1 MYNIKFIEE
10 NLSALKKNTKNK
22 GVDIDFELFTELND
36 KRKALQSSVDEL
48 RRERNEKS
56 KKVGE
61 LKKNKLDASE
71 LLSELELLKEKL
83 IREEKDLKE
92 IQQAIDDF
100 ISWIPNLVH
109 SSVKNKPVSIIKPT
123 GLKKLPFKPLTH
135 IELGESLD
143 ILDFTAA
150 AKIAGANFTLYK
162 GKGAKLE
169 RALINF
175 MLDLHTKR
183 HQYTEVFPPFLATE
197 KSMFNTGQLPKMKE
211 DMYITDKEGLFLN
224 PTAEVPLTNILS
236 EKVLTPDDLP
246 IKYCGYTACF
256 RREAGSY
263 GKETKGLLRLHQF
276 NKVELVNFVMPE
288 ESYNVLEKLL
298 LEALQV
304 IKLLELPY
312 RVLLLPYDDLSFAS
326 AKTYD
331 IEIYAPG
338 VNRWLEVSSV
348 SNFEDFQAKRA
359 DIRVRVEGKTKPVH
373 TLNGSGV
380 ATPRL
385 MISLLENYQTKE
397 GEIKIPEVLVPY
409 TDFETIDLGSS
420 E

>member
-10 NLSALKKNTKNK
+10 NLDVLKENSKKK
-22 GVDIDFELFTELND
+22 GVTLDFETFIELND
-36 KRKALQSSVDEL
+36 RRKAYKSTVDEL

-61 LKKNKLDASE
+61 LKKNKLDS
-71 LLSELELLKEKL
+71 SELLKEL
-83 IREEKDLKE
+83 GILKE
-92 IQQAIDDF
+92 KLSSKEKELKEVECAINDL

-109 SSVKNKPVSIIKPT
+109 SSVKNKPVTITKPT

-143 ILDFTAA
+143 ILDFNSS
-150 AKIAGANFTLYK
+150 AKIAGSNFSLYK

-183 HQYTEVFPPFLATE
+183 HQYTEIFPPFLANE
-197 KSMFNTGQLPKMKE
+197 KSMFTTGQLPKMRD

-246 IKYCGYTACF
+246 VKYCGYTACF

-263 GKETKGLLRLHQF
+263 GKETKGLLRVHQF

-288 ESYNVLEKLL
+288 ESYEQLEKLL
-298 LEALQV
+298 GEALEV
-304 IKLLELPY
+304 LKLLDIPYKVIQLPF
-312 RVLLLPYDDLSFAS
+312 DDLSFAS

-338 VNRWLEVSSV
+338 VDKWLEVSSV

-359 DIRVRVEGKTKPVH
+359 DIRVRVEGKTKVVH

-385 MISLLENYQTKE
+385 MISLLENYQTEK

-409 TDFETIDLGSS
+409 TDFETIEL
-420 E
+420 EK

>member
-1 MYNIKFIEE
+1 MI
-10 NLSALKKNTKNK
+10 
-22 GVDIDFELFTELND
+22 
-36 KRKALQSSVDEL
+36 
-48 RRERNEKS
+48 
-56 KKVGE
+56 
-61 LKKNKLDASE
+61 
-71 LLSELELLKEKL
+71 SELEILKEK
-83 IREEKDLKE
+83 IIAEEKELKN
-92 IQQAIDDF
+92 IQKSMDDF
-100 ISWIPNLVH
+100 ISWIPNLTH
-109 SSVKNKPVSIIKPT
+109 NSVKAKPLTITKPT
-123 GLKKLPFKPLTH
+123 GVKKLAFKPLTH

-150 AKIAGANFTLYK
+150 ATIAGSNFSLYK

-183 HQYTEVFPPFLATE
+183 HQYTEIFPPFLATE
-197 KSMFNTGQLPKMKE
+197 QSMFNTGQLPKMRD
-211 DMYITDKEGLFLN
+211 DMYITDKDELFLN

-276 NKVELVNFVMPE
+276 NKVELVNFVMPG
-288 ESYNVLEKLL
+288 ESYNALERLL
-298 LEALQV
+298 DEALKV
-304 IKLLELPY
+304 IKLLDLPY
-312 RVLLLPYDDLSFAS
+312 RVILLPYDDLSFAS

-331 IEIYAPG
+331 IEIYSPG
-338 VNRWLEVSSV
+338 VDKWLEVSSV

-359 DIRVRVEGKTKPVH
+359 NIRVRTEGKTVPVH

-385 MISLLENYQTKE
+385 MVSLLENCQTKE

-409 TDFETIDLGSS
+409 TDFDTIELNS

>member
-10 NLSALKKNTKNK
+10 NLNTLEDNTKKK
-22 GVDIDFELFTELND
+22 GVDIDFKLFARLNE
-36 KRKALQSSVDEL
+36 KRKTLQSSVDEL

-61 LKKNKLDASE
+61 LKKNKLDASK

-83 IREEKDLKE
+83 TREEKDLKE

-109 SSVKNKPVSIIKPT
+109 SSVKSKPVTVTKET
-123 GLKKLPFKPLTH
+123 DLKKSLFKPLTH
-135 IELGESLD
+135 IQLGESLD
-143 ILDFTAA
+143 ILDFGSAA
-150 AKIAGANFTLYK
+150 TIAGSNFSLYK

-183 HQYTEVFPPFLATE
+183 HRYTEIFPPFLANE
-197 KSMFNTGQLPKMKE
+197 QSMFNTGQLPKMRE
-211 DMYITDKEGLFLN
+211 DMYISDKDGLFLN

-236 EKVLTPDDLP
+236 QKVLTPDELP

-276 NKVELVNFVMPE
+276 NKVELVNFVMPD
-288 ESYNVLEKLL
+288 ESYDALERLL
-298 LEALQV
+298 DEALTV
-304 IKLLELPY
+304 IRLLELPY

-338 VNRWLEVSSV
+338 VNKWLEVSSV

-359 DIRVRVEGKTKPVH
+359 NIRVKSEGKTKYVH

-409 TDFETIDLGSS
+409 TDFETIDLNNK
-420 E
+420 

>member
-10 NLSALKKNTKNK
+10 NLEKLKKNTRNK
-22 GVDIDFELFTELND
+22 GVDIDFEVFKKLND
-36 KRKALQSSVDEL
+36 KRKTLQSSVDEL

-71 LLSELELLKEKL
+71 LISELEFLKEK
-83 IREEKDLKE
+83 IIAEEKELKN
-92 IQQAIDDF
+92 IQKSMDDF
-100 ISWIPNLVH
+100 ISWIPNLVDG
-109 SSVKNKPVSIIKPT
+109 SVKAKPLTTTKPT
-123 GLKKLPFKPLTH
+123 GVKKLAFKPLTH
-135 IELGESLD
+135 IQLGESLE

-150 AKIAGANFTLYK
+150 ATIAGSNFSLYK

-183 HQYTEVFPPFLATE
+183 HQYTEIFPPFLATE
-197 KSMFNTGQLPKMKE
+197 QSMFNTGQLPKMRE
-211 DMYITDKEGLFLN
+211 DMYITEKEKLFLN

-236 EKVLTPDDLP
+236 GEVLTPDDLP
-246 IKYCGYTACF
+246 VKYCGYTACF

-288 ESYNVLEKLL
+288 ESYDALERL
-298 LEALQV
+298 LEEALKV
-304 IKLLELPY
+304 IELLELPY
-312 RVLLLPYDDLSFAS
+312 RVLLLPYNDLSFAS
-326 AKTYD
+326 TKTYD

-338 VNRWLEVSSV
+338 VDKWLEVSSV

-359 DIRVRVEGKTKPVH
+359 NIRVRTEGKTLPVH

-385 MISLLENYQTKE
+385 MVSLLENYQTKE
-397 GEIKIPEVLVPY
+397 GEMKIPEVLVPY
-409 TDFETIDLGSS
+409 TDFDTIEL

>member
-1 MYNIKFIEE
+1 MYNIKFIED
-10 NLSALKKNTKNK
+10 NLKKLKENTKKK
-22 GVDIDFELFTELND
+22 GVDIDFKSFAELND
-36 KRKALQSSVDEL
+36 RRKTLQSQVDEL

-56 KKVGE
+56 KKVGK
-61 LKKNKLDASE
+61 LKKNKLDASG
-71 LLSELELLKEKL
+71 LISELELLKEKINL
-83 IREEKDLKE
+83 AEKDLKD
-92 IQQAIDDF
+92 IQQAIDNF
-100 ISWIPNLVH
+100 ISWIPNLIDD
-109 SSVKNKPVSIIKPT
+109 SVKAKPTNIIKPT
-123 GLKKLPFKPLTH
+123 GVKKLSFKPLTH

-143 ILDFTAA
+143 ILDFGSA
-150 AKIAGANFTLYK
+150 AKIAGSNFSLYK

-183 HQYTEVFPPFLATE
+183 HGYTEVFPPFLATE
-197 KSMFNTGQLPKMKE
+197 ASMFNTGQLPKMRD
-211 DMYITDKEGLFLN
+211 DMYITDKDGLFLN

-236 EKVLTPDDLP
+236 EKVLTSDDLP

-276 NKVELVNFVMPE
+276 NKVELVNFATPE
-288 ESYNVLEKLL
+288 ESYEQLEKLL
-298 LEALQV
+298 EEALEV
-304 IKLLELPY
+304 LKLLELPY
-312 RVLLLPYDDLSFAS
+312 RVILLPYDDLSFAS

-338 VNRWLEVSSV
+338 VDRWLEVSSV

-359 DIRVRVEGKTKPVH
+359 NIRVKSEGKTKYVH

-409 TDFETIDLGSS
+409 TDFETIELNSK
-420 E
+420 

>member
-10 NLSALKKNTKNK
+10 NLDKLKKNTKNK
-22 GVDIDFELFTELND
+22 GIDIDFKVFTELND
-36 KRKALQSSVDEL
+36 KRKILKSSVDEL

-61 LKKNKLDASE
+61 LKKNKFDASE
-71 LLSELELLKEKL
+71 LISELEFLKEK
-83 IREEKDLKE
+83 IIAEEKELKN
-92 IQQAIDDF
+92 IQKSIDDF
-100 ISWIPNLVH
+100 ISWIPNLVD
-109 SSVKNKPVSIIKPT
+109 SSVKEKPVTTIKPT
-123 GLKKLPFKPLTH
+123 GVKKLSFKPLTH
-135 IELGESLD
+135 IHLGESLD
-143 ILDFTAA
+143 ILDFSAA
-150 AKIAGANFTLYK
+150 ATIAGSNFSLYK
-162 GKGAKLE
+162 GKGARLE

-175 MLDLHTKR
+175 MIDLHTKR

-197 KSMFNTGQLPKMKE
+197 QSMFNTGQLPKMRE
-211 DMYITDKEGLFLN
+211 DMYITEKDGLFLN

-288 ESYNVLEKLL
+288 ESYVALDRL
-298 LEALQV
+298 LEEALKV
-304 IKLLELPY
+304 IQLLDLPY

-338 VNRWLEVSSV
+338 VDKWLEVSSV
-348 SNFEDFQAKRA
+348 SNFEDFQARRA
-359 DIRVRVEGKTKPVH
+359 DIRVRTEGKTVPIH

-385 MISLLENYQTKE
+385 MVSLLENYQTKE
-397 GEIKIPEVLVPY
+397 GAVRIPEVLVPY
-409 TDFETIDLGSS
+409 TDFDKIEL
-420 E
+420 EK

>member
-10 NLSALKKNTKNK
+10 NLDALEDNSKKK
-22 GVDIDFELFTELND
+22 GVAIDFKLFAKLNE
-36 KRKALQSSVDEL
+36 KRKTLQSSVDEL

-56 KKVGE
+56 KKVGD
-61 LKKNKLDASE
+61 LKKNKLDASK
-71 LLSELELLKEKL
+71 LLSELELLKENL
-83 IREEKDLKE
+83 TREEKDLKE

-109 SSVKNKPVSIIKPT
+109 SSVKSKPVTVTKET
-123 GLKKLPFKPLTH
+123 DLKKSLFKPLTH
-135 IELGESLD
+135 IQLGESLD
-143 ILDFTAA
+143 ILDFGAA
-150 AKIAGANFTLYK
+150 ATIAGSNFSLYK

-183 HQYTEVFPPFLATE
+183 HRYTEIFPPFLANE
-197 KSMFNTGQLPKMKE
+197 QSMFNTGQLPKMRE
-211 DMYITDKEGLFLN
+211 DMYITDKDGLFLN

-236 EKVLTPDDLP
+236 QKVLTPDELP

-276 NKVELVNFVMPE
+276 NKVELVNFVMPD
-288 ESYNVLEKLL
+288 ESYDTLEKLL
-298 LEALQV
+298 DEALTV
-304 IKLLELPY
+304 IRLLELPY

-338 VNRWLEVSSV
+338 VNKWLEVSSV

-359 DIRVRVEGKTKPVH
+359 NIRVKSEGKTKYVH

-409 TDFETIDLGSS
+409 TDFETIDLNNK
-420 E
+420 

>member
-1 MYNIKFIEE
+1 MYNMKFIEE
-10 NLSALKKNTKNK
+10 NLNALKEVAKNK
-22 GVDIDFELFTELND
+22 GVDIDFELFIELND
-36 KRKALQSSVDEL
+36 KRKSLQSSVDEL

-61 LKKNKLDASE
+61 LKKNKQDASK
-71 LLSELELLKEKL
+71 LLLELEFLKEKL
-83 IREEKDLKE
+83 ISEEKGLKE

-109 SSVKNKPVSIIKPT
+109 SSVKNKPVDIIKPT
-123 GLKKLPFKPLTH
+123 GLKKSPFKPLNH
-135 IELGESLD
+135 IELGESLG
-143 ILDFTAA
+143 ILDFSAA
-150 AKIAGANFTLYK
+150 SKIAGSNFSLYK

-183 HQYTEVFPPFLATE
+183 HGYTEVFPPFLANE
-197 KSMFNTGQLPKMKE
+197 QSMFNTGQLPKMRE
-211 DMYITDKEGLFLN
+211 DMYITDKDELFLN

-236 EKVLTPDDLP
+236 DKVLTPDELP
-246 IKYCGYTACF
+246 IKFCGYTACF

-263 GKETKGLLRLHQF
+263 GKETKGLLRVHQF
-276 NKVELVNFVMPE
+276 NKVELVDFVMPE
-288 ESYNVLEKLL
+288 DSYDTLEKLL
-298 LEALQV
+298 EEALQV

-331 IEIYAPG
+331 IEIFAPG
-338 VNRWLEVSSV
+338 VDRWLEVSSA

-359 DIRVRVEGKTKPVH
+359 NIRVKAEGKTKYVH

-409 TDFETIDLGSS
+409 TDFEMIDLNSK
-420 E
+420 

>member
-1 MYNIKFIEE
+1 MYNMKFIEE
-10 NLSALKKNTKNK
+10 NLNALKEVAKNK
-22 GVDIDFELFTELND
+22 GVDIDFELFIELND
-36 KRKALQSSVDEL
+36 KRKNLQSSVDEL

-61 LKKNKLDASE
+61 LKKNKQDASK
-71 LLSELELLKEKL
+71 LLSELEFLKEKL

-109 SSVKNKPVSIIKPT
+109 SSVKNKPVDIIKPT
-123 GLKKLPFKPLTH
+123 GLEKLPFKPLTH
-135 IELGESLD
+135 IELGESLG
-143 ILDFTAA
+143 ILDFSSAS
-150 AKIAGANFTLYK
+150 KIAGSNFSLYK

-183 HQYTEVFPPFLATE
+183 HQYTEVFPPFLVNE
-197 KSMFNTGQLPKMKE
+197 QSMFNTGQLPKMKE
-211 DMYITDKEGLFLN
+211 DMYITDKDGLFLN

-236 EKVLTPDDLP
+236 DKILTSNELP

-263 GKETKGLLRLHQF
+263 GKETKGLLRVHQF

-288 ESYNVLEKLL
+288 DSYDALERLL
-298 LEALQV
+298 EEALQV

-338 VNRWLEVSSV
+338 VDRWLEVSSV

-359 DIRVRVEGKTKPVH
+359 NIRVKAEGKTKYVH

-409 TDFETIDLGSS
+409 TDFETIEL
-420 E
+420 ENNE

>member
-10 NLSALKKNTKNK
+10 NLKELKKNSKNK
-22 GVDIDFELFTELND
+22 GVDIDFELFSELND

-61 LKKNKLDASE
+61 LKKNKLDASK

-83 IREEKDLKE
+83 ISEEKELKE
-92 IQQAIDDF
+92 IQKAIDDF

-109 SSVKNKPVSIIKPT
+109 SSVKSKPVTITKPT
-123 GLKKLPFKPLTH
+123 GVKKLSFKPLTH
-135 IELGESLD
+135 IELGESLG

-150 AKIAGANFTLYK
+150 AKIAGANFSLYK

-197 KSMFNTGQLPKMKE
+197 KSMFNTGQLPKMRE
-211 DMYITDKEGLFLN
+211 DMYITDKDGLFLN

-288 ESYNVLEKLL
+288 ESYDTLERLL

-304 IKLLELPY
+304 IKLLDLPY

-331 IEIYAPG
+331 IEIFAPG
-338 VNRWLEVSSV
+338 VDRWLEVSSV

-385 MISLLENYQTKE
+385 MISLLENCQTKE

-409 TDFETIDLGSS
+409 TDFETIDLASS
-420 E
+420 

>member
-1 MYNIKFIEE
+1 MYNMKFIEE
-10 NLSALKKNTKNK
+10 NLTSLKEVTKNK
-22 GVDIDFELFTELND
+22 GVDIDFELFTGLNE
-36 KRKALQSSVDEL
+36 KRKTLQSSVDEL

-61 LKKNKLDASE
+61 LKKNKKDASK
-71 LLSELELLKEKL
+71 LLSELEFLKEKL

-109 SSVKNKPVSIIKPT
+109 SSVKNKPVEIIKPT
-123 GLKKLPFKPLTH
+123 GLKKLPSKPLTH
-135 IELGESLD
+135 IELGESLG
-143 ILDFTAA
+143 ILDFSSAS
-150 AKIAGANFTLYK
+150 KITGSNFSLYK

-183 HQYTEVFPPFLATE
+183 HGYTEVFPPFLANE
-197 KSMFNTGQLPKMKE
+197 QSMFNTGQLPKMKE
-211 DMYITDKEGLFLN
+211 DMYITDKDGLYLN

-236 EKVLTPDDLP
+236 DKVLTADELP

-263 GKETKGLLRLHQF
+263 GKETKGLLRVHQF

-288 ESYNVLEKLL
+288 DSYDALERLLKEALEVLKLL
-298 LEALQV
+298 DIPYKV
-304 IKLLELPY
+304 IQ
-312 RVLLLPYDDLSFAS
+312 LPYDDLSFAS

-331 IEIYAPG
+331 IEIFAPG
-338 VNRWLEVSSV
+338 VDRWLEVSSV

-359 DIRVRVEGKTKPVH
+359 NIRVKAEGKTKYVH

-397 GEIKIPEVLVPY
+397 GEIKIPDVLVPY
-409 TDFETIDLGSS
+409 TDFETIDLNIK
-420 E
+420 

>member
-10 NLSALKKNTKNK
+10 NLNELKKNTKNK
-22 GVDIDFELFTELND
+22 GVDIDFELFAELND
-36 KRKALQSSVDEL
+36 KRKALQLSVDEL

-61 LKKNKLDASE
+61 LKKNKKDASK
-71 LLSELELLKEKL
+71 LLTELEFLKEK
-83 IREEKDLKE
+83 ITIEEKDLKE

-109 SSVKNKPVSIIKPT
+109 SSVKNKPVNIIKPT
-123 GLKKLPFKPLTH
+123 NLKKLPFKPLTH
-135 IELGESLD
+135 IELGEALG
-143 ILDFTAA
+143 ILDFGSA
-150 AKIAGANFTLYK
+150 AKIAGSNFSLYK

-169 RALINF
+169 RAFINF

-183 HQYTEVFPPFLATE
+183 HQYTEIFPPFLANE
-197 KSMFNTGQLPKMKE
+197 KSMFNTGQLPKMRE
-211 DMYITDKEGLFLN
+211 DMYITDKDGLFLN
-224 PTAEVPLTNILS
+224 PTAEVPLTNILTG
-236 EKVLTPDDLP
+236 KVLAPEDLP

-263 GKETKGLLRLHQF
+263 GKETKGLLRVHQF

-288 ESYNVLEKLL
+288 DSYDALERLL
-298 LEALQV
+298 EEALQV
-304 IKLLELPY
+304 LKLLDIPY
-312 RVLLLPYDDLSFAS
+312 RVILLPYNDLSFAS

-338 VNRWLEVSSV
+338 VDRWLEVSSV

-359 DIRVRVEGKTKPVH
+359 DIRVRVEGKMIPVH

-385 MISLLENYQTKE
+385 MVSLLENYQTEK

-409 TDFETIDLGSS
+409 TDFETIDSSGS
-420 E
+420 

>member
-10 NLSALKKNTKNK
+10 NLEKLKKNTRNK
-22 GVDIDFELFTELND
+22 GVDIDFELFIELND
-36 KRKALQSSVDEL
+36 KRKILKSSVDEL

-56 KKVGE
+56 KKVGK

-71 LLSELELLKEKL
+71 LISELEFLKEK
-83 IREEKDLKE
+83 IIAEEKELKN
-92 IQQAIDDF
+92 IQKSMDDF
-100 ISWIPNLVH
+100 ISWIPNLIDN
-109 SSVKNKPVSIIKPT
+109 SVKEKPVTITKPT
-123 GLKKLPFKPLTH
+123 GVKKLSFKPLTH
-135 IELGESLD
+135 IQLGESLD

-150 AKIAGANFTLYK
+150 ATIAGSNFSLYK

-197 KSMFNTGQLPKMKE
+197 QSMFNTGQLPKMRE
-211 DMYITDKEGLFLN
+211 DMYITDKDGLFLN

-276 NKVELVNFVMPE
+276 NKVELVNFVMPG
-288 ESYNVLEKLL
+288 ESYDALERLL
-298 LEALQV
+298 DEALKV
-304 IKLLELPY
+304 IKLLDLPY
-312 RVLLLPYDDLSFAS
+312 RVILLPYDDLSFAS

-338 VNRWLEVSSV
+338 VDKWLEVSSV

-359 DIRVRVEGKTKPVH
+359 NIRVRTEGKTVPVH

-385 MISLLENYQTKE
+385 MVSLLENCQTKE

-409 TDFETIDLGSS
+409 TDFDTINL
-420 E
+420 ENK

>member
-10 NLSALKKNTKNK
+10 NLDKLKKNTKNK
-22 GVDIDFELFTELND
+22 GIDIDFKVFIELND
-36 KRKALQSSVDEL
+36 KRKILKSSADEL

-71 LLSELELLKEKL
+71 LISELEFLKER
-83 IREEKDLKE
+83 IIADEKELKN
-92 IQQAIDDF
+92 IQKSIDDF
-100 ISWIPNLVH
+100 ISWIPNLID
-109 SSVKNKPVSIIKPT
+109 SSVKEKSVTTIKPT
-123 GLKKLPFKPLTH
+123 GVKKLSFKPLAH
-135 IELGESLD
+135 IQLGESLD
-143 ILDFTAA
+143 ILDFSAA
-150 AKIAGANFTLYK
+150 ATIAGSNFSLYK

-175 MLDLHTKR
+175 MIDLHTKR

-197 KSMFNTGQLPKMKE
+197 QSMFNTGQLPKMRE
-211 DMYITDKEGLFLN
+211 DMYITEKDRLFLN

-288 ESYNVLEKLL
+288 ESYDTLDRL
-298 LEALQV
+298 LEEALKV
-304 IKLLELPY
+304 IKILDLPY

-338 VNRWLEVSSV
+338 VDKWLEVSSV
-348 SNFEDFQAKRA
+348 SNFEDFQARRA
-359 DIRVRVEGKTKPVH
+359 NIRVRTEGKTVPVH

-385 MISLLENYQTKE
+385 MVSLLENYQTKE
-397 GEIKIPEVLVPY
+397 GTIKIPEVLVPY
-409 TDFETIDLGSS
+409 TDFDIIEL
-420 E
+420 EK

>member
-10 NLSALKKNTKNK
+10 NLNLLKKNSEKK
-22 GVDIDFELFTELND
+22 GVDIDFEHFKELNNE
-36 KRKALQSSVDEL
+36 RKTLKSSVDEL

-61 LKKNKLDASE
+61 LKRNKLDASK
-71 LLSELELLKEKL
+71 LLSELELLKEK
-83 IREEKDLKE
+83 INSEEKDLKD
-92 IQQAIDDF
+92 IQKKINDF
-100 ISWIPNLVH
+100 ISWIPNIIDN
-109 SSVKNKPVSIIKPT
+109 SVKEEPLIITKPAGV
-123 GLKKLPFKPLTH
+123 KKLSFKPLTH
-135 IELGESLD
+135 IQLGESLN

-150 AKIAGANFTLYK
+150 AGIAGSNFSLYK

-169 RALINF
+169 RALLNF

-183 HQYTEVFPPFLATE
+183 HGYTEVFPPFLANE
-197 KSMFNTGQLPKMKE
+197 NSMFNTGQLPKMRD
-211 DMYITDKEGLFLN
+211 DMYITDRDEFFLN
-224 PTAEVPLTNILS
+224 PTAEVPLTNILK
-236 EKVLTPDDLP
+236 EKVLSPDDLP

-288 ESYNVLEKLL
+288 DSYDALEKLL
-298 LEALQV
+298 GEALQV

-338 VNRWLEVSSV
+338 VDRWLEVSSV

-359 DIRVRVEGKTKPVH
+359 NIRVKMGGKTKPVH

-385 MISLLENYQTKE
+385 MISLLENYQTEK
-397 GEIKIPEVLVPY
+397 GDIKIPEVLVPY
-409 TDFETIDLGSS
+409 TDFETIEL
-420 E
+420 EK

>member
-10 NLSALKKNTKNK
+10 NLNELKKNSKNK
-22 GVDIDFELFTELND
+22 GVDIDFGVFSELNE
-36 KRKALQSSVDEL
+36 KRKTMQASVDEL
-48 RRERNEKS
+48 RRERNVKS

-61 LKKNKLDASE
+61 LKKNKLDASK
-71 LLSELELLKEKL
+71 LLTELEFLKEKL
-83 IREEKDLKE
+83 NREEKDLKE

-109 SSVKNKPVSIIKPT
+109 SSVKSKPVTIIKPT

-135 IELGESLD
+135 IQLGESLD
-143 ILDFTAA
+143 ILDFGAA
-150 AKIAGANFTLYK
+150 ATVAGSNFSLYK

-183 HQYTEVFPPFLATE
+183 HQYTEIFPPFLANE
-197 KSMFNTGQLPKMKE
+197 KSMFNTGQLPKMRD
-211 DMYITDKEGLFLN
+211 DMYITDKDGLFLN
-224 PTAEVPLTNILS
+224 PTAEVPLTNILA
-236 EKVLTPDDLP
+236 EKVLTPEDLP

-276 NKVELVNFVMPE
+276 NKVELLNFVMPE
-288 ESYNVLEKLL
+288 DSYDALERL
-298 LEALQV
+298 LEEALAVLQ
-304 IKLLELPY
+304 LLDIPY
-312 RVLLLPYDDLSFAS
+312 RVILLPNNDLSFAS

-338 VNRWLEVSSV
+338 VDKWLEVSSV

-359 DIRVRVEGKTKPVH
+359 DIRVRVEGKTKTVH

-385 MISLLENYQTKE
+385 MVSLLENYQTQE

-409 TDFETIDLGSS
+409 TDFETIGLNR

>member
-10 NLSALKKNTKNK
+10 NLNELKENTKNK

-61 LKKNKLDASE
+61 LKKNKLDASK

-83 IREEKDLKE
+83 TIKEKELKE
-92 IQQAIDDF
+92 IETAINDF
-100 ISWIPNLVH
+100 ISWIPNMVH
-109 SSVKNKPVSIIKPT
+109 SSVKSKPVTITKPT
-123 GLKKLPFKPLTH
+123 GVKKLPFKPLTH

-143 ILDFTAA
+143 IFDFTAA
-150 AKIAGANFTLYK
+150 AKIAGSNFTLYK

-183 HQYTEVFPPFLATE
+183 HQYTEIFPPFLATE

-263 GKETKGLLRLHQF
+263 GKETKGLPRLHQF

-288 ESYNVLEKLL
+288 ESYDTLEKLL

-312 RVLLLPYDDLSFAS
+312 RVLLLPYNDLSFAS

-331 IEIYAPG
+331 IEIFAPG
-338 VNRWLEVSSV
+338 VDKWLEVSSV

-359 DIRVRVEGKTKPVH
+359 DIRVRTEGKTKPVH

-409 TDFETIDLGSS
+409 TDFETIDLGS

>member
-10 NLSALKKNTKNK
+10 NLNTLEDNTKKK
-22 GVDIDFELFTELND
+22 GVDIDFKLFARLNE
-36 KRKALQSSVDEL
+36 KRKTLQSSVDEL

-61 LKKNKLDASE
+61 LKKNKLDASK

-83 IREEKDLKE
+83 TREEKDLKE

-109 SSVKNKPVSIIKPT
+109 SSVKSKPVTVTKET
-123 GLKKLPFKPLTH
+123 GLKKSPFKPLTH
-135 IELGESLD
+135 IQLGESLD
-143 ILDFTAA
+143 ILDFGAA
-150 AKIAGANFTLYK
+150 ATIAGSNFSLYK

-183 HQYTEVFPPFLATE
+183 HRYTEIFPPFLANE
-197 KSMFNTGQLPKMKE
+197 QAMFNTGQLPKMRE
-211 DMYITDKEGLFLN
+211 DMYITDKDGLFLN

-236 EKVLTPDDLP
+236 QKVLTPDELP

-276 NKVELVNFVMPE
+276 NKVELVNFVMPD
-288 ESYNVLEKLL
+288 ESYDALERLL
-298 LEALQV
+298 DEALTV
-304 IKLLELPY
+304 IRLLELPY

-338 VNRWLEVSSV
+338 VNKWLEVSSV

-359 DIRVRVEGKTKPVH
+359 NIRIKSEGKTKYVH

-409 TDFETIDLGSS
+409 TDFETIDLNNK
-420 E
+420 

>member
-10 NLSALKKNTKNK
+10 NLEKLKKNTRNK
-22 GVDIDFELFTELND
+22 GVDIDFELFIELND
-36 KRKALQSSVDEL
+36 KRKILKSSVDEL

-71 LLSELELLKEKL
+71 LISELEFLKEK
-83 IREEKDLKE
+83 IIAEEKELKN
-92 IQQAIDDF
+92 IQKSIDDF
-100 ISWIPNLVH
+100 ISWIPNLVD
-109 SSVKNKPVSIIKPT
+109 SSVKAKPVTITKPT
-123 GLKKLPFKPLTH
+123 GVKKLSFKPLTH
-135 IELGESLD
+135 IHLGESLD

-150 AKIAGANFTLYK
+150 ATIAGSNFSLYK

-197 KSMFNTGQLPKMKE
+197 QSMFNTGQLPKMRE
-211 DMYITDKEGLFLN
+211 DMYITDKDGLFLN

-276 NKVELVNFVMPE
+276 NKVELVNFVMPG
-288 ESYNVLEKLL
+288 ESY
-298 LEALQV
+298 EALERLLDEALKV
-304 IKLLELPY
+304 IKLLDLPY
-312 RVLLLPYDDLSFAS
+312 RVILLPYDDISFAS

-338 VNRWLEVSSV
+338 VDKWLEVSSV
-348 SNFEDFQAKRA
+348 SNFEDFQARRA
-359 DIRVRVEGKTKPVH
+359 NIRVRTEGKTVPVH

-385 MISLLENYQTKE
+385 MVSLLENCQTKE
-397 GEIKIPEVLVPY
+397 GEIKIPNVLVPY
-409 TDFETIDLGSS
+409 TDFDTINL
-420 E
+420 ENK

>member
-10 NLSALKKNTKNK
+10 NLNELKRNTKNK
-22 GVDIDFELFTELND
+22 GVDIDFELFEKLND
-36 KRKALQSSVDEL
+36 KRKALQASVDEL

-61 LKKNKLDASE
+61 LKKNKLDASK
-71 LLSELELLKEKL
+71 LLTELEFLKEKL
-83 IREEKDLKE
+83 TREEKDLKE
-92 IQQAIDDF
+92 IVQAIDDF

-109 SSVKNKPVSIIKPT
+109 SSVKNKPVNIIKPT
-123 GLKKLPFKPLTH
+123 GVKKLHFKPLTH
-135 IELGESLD
+135 IELGESLG
-143 ILDFTAA
+143 ILDFGAA
-150 AKIAGANFTLYK
+150 AKIAGSNFSLYK

-169 RALINF
+169 RALLNF

-183 HQYTEVFPPFLATE
+183 HQYTEIFPPFLANE
-197 KSMFNTGQLPKMKE
+197 NSMFSTGQLPKMRE
-211 DMYITDKEGLFLN
+211 DMYITDKDGLFLN

-236 EKVLTPDDLP
+236 GKVLTPEDLP

-263 GKETKGLLRLHQF
+263 GKETKGLLRVHQF

-288 ESYNVLEKLL
+288 ESYNTLEKML
-298 LEALQV
+298 LEALEV
-304 IKLLELPY
+304 LKLLDLPY
-312 RVLLLPYDDLSFAS
+312 RVIQLPYDDLSFAS

-331 IEIYAPG
+331 IEVFAPG
-338 VNRWLEVSSV
+338 VDRWLEVSSV

-359 DIRVRVEGKTKPVH
+359 DIRVRVEGKMIPVH

-385 MISLLENYQTKE
+385 MISLLENCQTEK
-397 GEIKIPEVLVPY
+397 GEIKIPGVLVPY
-409 TDFETIDLGSS
+409 TDFETIND
-420 E
+420 ERR

>member
-10 NLSALKKNTKNK
+10 NLDLLKKNSKKKN
-22 GVDIDFELFTELND
+22 VDIDFNLFEELNK
-36 KRKALQSSVDEL
+36 KRKILKSNVDEL
-48 RRERNEKS
+48 RRKRNEKS

-71 LLSELELLKEKL
+71 LISELELLKGKITSQEKEL
-83 IREEKDLKE
+83 KD
-92 IQQAIDDF
+92 IQKSINDF
-100 ISWIPNLVH
+100 ISWIPNVIH
-109 SSVKNKPVSIIKPT
+109 NSVKEKPTDIIKPT
-123 GLKKLPFKPLTH
+123 GEKKLSFKPLTH
-135 IELGESLD
+135 IQLGESLG
-143 ILDFTAA
+143 ILDFGSAST
-150 AKIAGANFTLYK
+150 IAGSNFSLYR

-183 HQYTEVFPPFLATE
+183 HGYTEVFPPFLATE
-197 KSMFNTGQLPKMKE
+197 QSMFNTGQLPKMRD
-211 DMYITDKEGLFLN
+211 DMYITDKDELFLN
-224 PTAEVPLTNILS
+224 PTAEVPLTNILA
-236 EKVLTPDDLP
+236 EKVLSPDELP

-288 ESYNVLEKLL
+288 DSYDTLERLL
-298 LEALQV
+298 DEALKV

-348 SNFEDFQAKRA
+348 SNFEGFQAKRA
-359 DIRVRVEGKTKPVH
+359 NIRVKTEGKTKLIH

-385 MISLLENYQTKE
+385 MVSLLENYQTKE
-397 GEIKIPEVLVPY
+397 GEIKIPEALIPY
-409 TDFETIDLGSS
+409 TDFETIEL
-420 E
+420 EK

>member
-10 NLSALKKNTKNK
+10 NLNELEKISKKKD
-22 GVDIDFELFTELND
+22 VSLDFEKFKELNQ
-36 KRKALQSSVDEL
+36 KRKTYKSNVDEL

-61 LKKNKLDASE
+61 LKREGLDASE
-71 LLSELELLKEKL
+71 LISELEEIKEILTTDEQK
-83 IREEKDLKE
+83 LKE
-92 IQQAIDDF
+92 IQKEINDF
-100 ISWIPNLVH
+100 ISWIPNLAH
-109 SSVKNKPVSIIKPT
+109 SSIQDEPVTIIDPPD
-123 GLKKLPFKPLTH
+123 LENLPFKLLTH
-135 IELGESLD
+135 MDLGESLN
-143 ILDFTAA
+143 IIDFDAS
-150 AKIAGANFTLYK
+150 AKIAGSNFSLYK

-183 HQYTEVFPPFLATE
+183 HQYTEIFPPFLANE
-197 KSMFNTGQLPKMKE
+197 DSMFNTGQLPKMKE
-211 DMYITDKEGLFLN
+211 DMYITDKDELFLN

-236 EKVLTPDDLP
+236 GKVLNPEHLP

-263 GKETKGLLRLHQF
+263 GKETKGLLRVHQF

-288 ESYNVLEKLL
+288 ESYNTLEKLL
-298 LEALQV
+298 EEALQV
-304 IKLLELPY
+304 LRLLELPF
-312 RVLLLPYDDLSFAS
+312 RVIQLPYDDLSFAS

-338 VNRWLEVSSV
+338 VDRWLEVSSV
-348 SNFEDFQAKRA
+348 SNFEDFQARRTN
-359 DIRVRVEGKTKPVH
+359 IRVRTGGGTKLVH

-385 MISLLENYQTKE
+385 MISLMENYQTEK
-397 GEIKIPEVLVPY
+397 GEIRIPEVLIPY
-409 TDFETIDLGSS
+409 TDFEVIDLN
-420 E
+420 

>member
-10 NLSALKKNTKNK
+10 NLNKLENNSKKK
-22 GVDIDFELFTELND
+22 GVHIDFKLFAKLNE
-36 KRKALQSSVDEL
+36 KRKTLQSSVDEL

-56 KKVGE
+56 KKVGD
-61 LKKNKLDASE
+61 LKKNKLDVSK
-71 LLSELELLKEKL
+71 LLSELELLKENL
-83 IREEKDLKE
+83 TREEKDLKE

-109 SSVKNKPVSIIKPT
+109 NSVKSKPVTITKET
-123 GLKKLPFKPLTH
+123 GLKKIPFKPLTH
-135 IELGESLD
+135 IQLGESLG
-143 ILDFTAA
+143 ILDFGSAA
-150 AKIAGANFTLYK
+150 TIAGSNFSLYK

-183 HQYTEVFPPFLATE
+183 HQYTEIFPPFLANE
-197 KSMFNTGQLPKMKE
+197 QSMFNTGQLPKMRE
-211 DMYITDKEGLFLN
+211 DMYITDKDGLFLN

-236 EKVLTPDDLP
+236 EKVLTTDELP

-276 NKVELVNFVMPE
+276 NKVELVNFVMPD
-288 ESYNVLEKLL
+288 ESYDVLGRLL
-298 LEALQV
+298 EEALQV
-304 IKLLELPY
+304 LKLLDIPY
-312 RVLLLPYDDLSFAS
+312 RVILLPYDDISFAS

-338 VNRWLEVSSV
+338 VNKWLEVSSV

-359 DIRVRVEGKTKPVH
+359 NIRFKSEGKTKYVH

-397 GEIKIPEVLVPY
+397 GEIKIPEVLIPY
-409 TDFETIDLGSS
+409 TDFDNIGLNS
-420 E
+420 

>member
-10 NLSALKKNTKNK
+10 NLSALKENSKKK
-22 GVDIDFELFTELND
+22 GVTLDFETFIELNNR
-36 KRKALQSSVDEL
+36 RKEYQATVDEL

-56 KKVGE
+56 KQVGE
-61 LKKNKLDASE
+61 LKKNKLDASK
-71 LLSELELLKEKL
+71 LLSELEFLKEKL
-83 IREEKDLKE
+83 TRVEKDLKE

-100 ISWIPNLVH
+100 ITWIPNLAH
-109 SSVKNKPVSIIKPT
+109 SSVKNKPVNIIKPT
-123 GLKKLPFKPLTH
+123 GIKKLPFKPLTH

-143 ILDFTAA
+143 ILDFSSA
-150 AKIAGANFTLYK
+150 AKIAGSNFSLYK

-175 MLDLHTKR
+175 MLDLQTKR
-183 HQYTEVFPPFLATE
+183 HQYTEIFPPFLANE
-197 KSMFNTGQLPKMKE
+197 KSMFTTGQLPKMRD

-263 GKETKGLLRLHQF
+263 GKETKGLLRVHQF

-288 ESYNVLEKLL
+288 ESYDVLERLLTEALEVLKLL
-298 LEALQV
+298 DIPYKV
-304 IKLLELPY
+304 IQLPY
-312 RVLLLPYDDLSFAS
+312 NDLSFAS

-338 VNRWLEVSSV
+338 ADKWLEVSSV

-397 GEIKIPEVLVPY
+397 GAIKIPEVLVPY
-409 TDFETIDLGSS
+409 TDFETIEL
-420 E
+420 EK

>member
-10 NLSALKKNTKNK
+10 NLNELKKNTKNK
-22 GVDIDFELFTELND
+22 GIDIDFELFEKLNN

-61 LKKNKLDASE
+61 LKKNKQDASK
-71 LLSELELLKEKL
+71 LLTELEFLKEKI

-109 SSVKNKPVSIIKPT
+109 SSVKNKPVNIIKPT
-123 GLKKLPFKPLTH
+123 GLKKLSFKPLTH

-143 ILDFTAA
+143 ILDFGSA
-150 AKIAGANFTLYK
+150 AKIAGSNFSLYK

-183 HQYTEVFPPFLATE
+183 HGYTEIFPPFLANE
-197 KSMFNTGQLPKMKE
+197 NSMFSTGQLPKMKE
-211 DMYITDKEGLFLN
+211 DMYITDKDGLFLN

-236 EKVLTPDDLP
+236 GKVITPDDLP
-246 IKYCGYTACF
+246 VKYCGYTACF

-263 GKETKGLLRLHQF
+263 GKETKGLLRVHQF

-288 ESYNVLEKLL
+288 ESYNTLEKLL
-298 LEALQV
+298 QEALEV
-304 IKLLELPY
+304 LKLLAIPY
-312 RVLLLPYDDLSFAS
+312 RVIQLPYNDLSFAS

-338 VNRWLEVSSV
+338 VDRWLEVSSV
-348 SNFEDFQAKRA
+348 SNFEDFQARRA
-359 DIRVRVEGKTKPVH
+359 DIRVRMEGKTMHVH

-385 MISLLENYQTKE
+385 MVSLLENYQTEE

-409 TDFETIDLGSS
+409 TDFETIGL
-420 E
+420 EKL

>member
-10 NLSALKKNTKNK
+10 NLKKLKENTKKK
-22 GVDIDFELFTELND
+22 GVDIDFELFIELND
-36 KRKALQSSVDEL
+36 KRKTLQSSVDEL

-61 LKKNKLDASE
+61 LKKKKQDASK
-71 LLSELELLKEKL
+71 LLSELEFLKEKL
-83 IREEKDLKE
+83 IRDEKDLKE

-109 SSVKNKPVSIIKPT
+109 SSVKNKPVDIIKPT

-135 IELGESLD
+135 IELGESLG
-143 ILDFTAA
+143 ILDFSSA
-150 AKIAGANFTLYK
+150 AKIAGSNFSLYK

-183 HQYTEVFPPFLATE
+183 HQYTEIFPPFLANE
-197 KSMFNTGQLPKMKE
+197 SSMFNTGQLPKMRE
-211 DMYITDKEGLFLN
+211 DMYITDKDGLFLN
-224 PTAEVPLTNILS
+224 PTAEVPLTGILT

-263 GKETKGLLRLHQF
+263 GKETKGLLRVHQF
-276 NKVELVNFVMPE
+276 NKVELVNFVTPE
-288 ESYNVLEKLL
+288 ESYEQLEKLL
-298 LEALQV
+298 EEALQV

-312 RVLLLPYDDLSFAS
+312 KVLLLPYDDLSFAS

-338 VNRWLEVSSV
+338 VDRWLEVSSV

-359 DIRVRVEGKTKPVH
+359 NIRVKSEGKTKYVH

-397 GEIKIPEVLVPY
+397 GDIVIPEVLVPY
-409 TDFETIDLGSS
+409 TDFETIELNS
-420 E
+420 

>member
-10 NLSALKKNTKNK
+10 NLEKLKKNTRNK
-22 GVDIDFELFTELND
+22 GVDIDFELFIELND
-36 KRKALQSSVDEL
+36 KRKILKSSVDEL

-56 KKVGE
+56 KKVGK

-71 LLSELELLKEKL
+71 LISELEFLKEK
-83 IREEKDLKE
+83 IIAEEKELKN
-92 IQQAIDDF
+92 IQKSMDDF
-100 ISWIPNLVH
+100 ISWIPNLIDN
-109 SSVKNKPVSIIKPT
+109 SVKEKPVTITKPT
-123 GLKKLPFKPLTH
+123 GVKKLSFKPLTH
-135 IELGESLD
+135 IQLGESLD

-150 AKIAGANFTLYK
+150 ATIAGSNFSLYK

-197 KSMFNTGQLPKMKE
+197 QSMFNTGQLPKMRD
-211 DMYITDKEGLFLN
+211 DMYITDKDKLFLN

-276 NKVELVNFVMPE
+276 NKVELVNFVMPG
-288 ESYNVLEKLL
+288 ESYDALERLL
-298 LEALQV
+298 DEALKV
-304 IKLLELPY
+304 IKLLDLPY
-312 RVLLLPYDDLSFAS
+312 RVILLPYDDLSFAS

-338 VNRWLEVSSV
+338 VDKWLEVSSV

-359 DIRVRVEGKTKPVH
+359 NIRVRTEGKTVPVH

-385 MISLLENYQTKE
+385 MVSLLENCQTKE

-409 TDFETIDLGSS
+409 TDFDTINL
-420 E
+420 ENK

>member
-10 NLSALKKNTKNK
+10 NLEKLKKNTRNK
-22 GVDIDFELFTELND
+22 GVDIDFELFIELND
-36 KRKALQSSVDEL
+36 KRKILKSSVDEL

-56 KKVGE
+56 KKVGK

-71 LLSELELLKEKL
+71 LISELEFLKEK
-83 IREEKDLKE
+83 IIVEEKELKN
-92 IQQAIDDF
+92 IQKSMDDF
-100 ISWIPNLVH
+100 ISWIPNLIDN
-109 SSVKNKPVSIIKPT
+109 SVKEKPVTITKPT
-123 GLKKLPFKPLTH
+123 GVKKLSFKPLTH
-135 IELGESLD
+135 IQLGESLD

-150 AKIAGANFTLYK
+150 ATIAGSNFSLYK
-162 GKGAKLE
+162 SKGAKLE

-197 KSMFNTGQLPKMKE
+197 QSMFNTGQLPKMRD
-211 DMYITDKEGLFLN
+211 DMYITDKDELFLN

-276 NKVELVNFVMPE
+276 NKVELVNFVMPG
-288 ESYNVLEKLL
+288 ESYDALERLL
-298 LEALQV
+298 DEALKV
-304 IKLLELPY
+304 IKLLDLPY
-312 RVLLLPYDDLSFAS
+312 RVILLPYDDLSFAS

-338 VNRWLEVSSV
+338 VDKWLEVSSV

-359 DIRVRVEGKTKPVH
+359 NIRVRTEGKTVPVH

-385 MISLLENYQTKE
+385 MVSLLENCQTKE

-409 TDFETIDLGSS
+409 TDFDTIELGK
-420 E
+420 

>member
-1 MYNIKFIEE
+1 
-10 NLSALKKNTKNK
+10 
-22 GVDIDFELFTELND
+22 V
-36 KRKALQSSVDEL
+36 
-48 RRERNEKS
+48 
-56 KKVGE
+56 
-61 LKKNKLDASE
+61 
-71 LLSELELLKEKL
+71 
-83 IREEKDLKE
+83 EKDLKE

-100 ISWIPNLVH
+100 ITWIPNLAH
-109 SSVKNKPVSIIKPT
+109 SSVKNKPVNIIKPT
-123 GLKKLPFKPLTH
+123 GIKKLPFKPLTH

-143 ILDFTAA
+143 ILDFSSA
-150 AKIAGANFTLYK
+150 AKIAGSNFSLYK

-175 MLDLHTKR
+175 MLDLQTKR
-183 HQYTEVFPPFLATE
+183 HQYTEIFPPFLANE
-197 KSMFNTGQLPKMKE
+197 KSMFTTGQLPKMRD

-263 GKETKGLLRLHQF
+263 GKETKGLLRVHQF

-288 ESYNVLEKLL
+288 ESYDVLERLLTEALEVLKLL
-298 LEALQV
+298 DIPYKV
-304 IKLLELPY
+304 IQLPY
-312 RVLLLPYDDLSFAS
+312 NDLSFAS

-338 VNRWLEVSSV
+338 ADKWLEVSSV

-397 GEIKIPEVLVPY
+397 GAIKIPEVLVPY
-409 TDFETIDLGSS
+409 TDFETIEL
-420 E
+420 EK

>member
-10 NLSALKKNTKNK
+10 NLNLLQENSKKK
-22 GVDIDFELFTELND
+22 GVTLDFTTFNELNNR
-36 KRKALQSSVDEL
+36 RKEYQSTVDEL

-61 LKKNKLDASE
+61 LKKNKLDASK
-71 LLSELELLKEKL
+71 LLSELEFLKEKL
-83 IREEKDLKE
+83 IRKEKDLKE
-92 IQQAIDDF
+92 IQQAIDNF
-100 ISWIPNLVH
+100 ISWIPNVAH
-109 SSVKNKPVSIIKPT
+109 SSVKDKPVDIIKPT
-123 GLKKLPFKPLTH
+123 GLKKLAFKPLTH

-143 ILDFTAA
+143 ILDFSSA
-150 AKIAGANFTLYK
+150 AKIAGSNFSLYK

-183 HQYTEVFPPFLATE
+183 HGYTEVFPPFLANE
-197 KSMFNTGQLPKMKE
+197 KSMFNTGQLPKMKD
-211 DMYITDKEGLFLN
+211 DMYITDKDGLFLN
-224 PTAEVPLTNILS
+224 PTAEVPLTNIIS

-246 IKYCGYTACF
+246 VKYCGYTACF

-263 GKETKGLLRLHQF
+263 GKETKGLLRVHQF
-276 NKVELVNFVMPE
+276 NKVELVNFTMPE
-288 ESYNVLEKLL
+288 KSYEQLEKLL
-298 LEALQV
+298 EEAIQV
-304 IKLLELPY
+304 LKLLDIPY
-312 RVLLLPYDDLSFAS
+312 KVIQLPYDDLSFAS

-338 VNRWLEVSSV
+338 VDRWLEVSSV

-359 DIRVRVEGKTKPVH
+359 NIRVKAEGKTKYVH

-397 GEIKIPEVLVPY
+397 GEIKIPQVLVPY
-409 TDFETIDLGSS
+409 TGFETIELNSK
-420 E
+420 

>member
-10 NLSALKKNTKNK
+10 NLNALKEVSKKK
-22 GVDIDFELFTELND
+22 GVDIDFELFIKLND
-36 KRKALQSSVDEL
+36 KRKTLQSSVDEL

-61 LKKNKLDASE
+61 LKKNKQDASK
-71 LLSELELLKEKL
+71 LLSELEFLKEKL

-92 IQQAIDDF
+92 IQKAIDDF

-109 SSVKNKPVSIIKPT
+109 SSVKNKPVNIIKPT
-123 GLKKLPFKPLTH
+123 GLKKLHFKPLTH
-135 IELGESLD
+135 IQLGESLD
-143 ILDFTAA
+143 ILDFSSA
-150 AKIAGANFTLYK
+150 AKIAGSNFSLYK

-183 HQYTEVFPPFLATE
+183 HQYTEVFPPFLANE
-197 KSMFNTGQLPKMKE
+197 ESMFSTGQLPKMKE
-211 DMYITDKEGLFLN
+211 DMYITDKDGLFLN

-236 EKVLTPDDLP
+236 DKVLTLDELP

-263 GKETKGLLRLHQF
+263 GKETKGLLRVHQF

-288 ESYNVLEKLL
+288 ESYKQLEKLL
-298 LEALQV
+298 EEALQV
-304 IKLLELPY
+304 LKLLDIPY
-312 RVLLLPYDDLSFAS
+312 KVIQLPYDDLSFAS

-338 VNRWLEVSSV
+338 VDRWLEVSSV

-359 DIRVRVEGKTKPVH
+359 DIKVKTEGKTKYVH

-385 MISLLENYQTKE
+385 MISLLENYQTKK
-397 GEIKIPEVLVPY
+397 GAIKVPEVLVPY
-409 TDFETIDLGSS
+409 TDFETIEL
-420 E
+420 EK

>member
-10 NLSALKKNTKNK
+10 NLEKLKKNTRNK
-22 GVDIDFELFTELND
+22 GVDIDFELFIELND
-36 KRKALQSSVDEL
+36 KRKILKSSVDEL

-71 LLSELELLKEKL
+71 LISELEFLKEK
-83 IREEKDLKE
+83 IIAEEKELKN
-92 IQQAIDDF
+92 IQKSIDDF
-100 ISWIPNLVH
+100 ISWIPNLVD
-109 SSVKNKPVSIIKPT
+109 SSVKAKPVTITKPT
-123 GLKKLPFKPLTH
+123 GVKKLSFKPLTH
-135 IELGESLD
+135 IHLGESLD

-150 AKIAGANFTLYK
+150 ATIAGSNFSLYK

-197 KSMFNTGQLPKMKE
+197 QSMFNTGQLPKMRE
-211 DMYITDKEGLFLN
+211 DMYITDKDGLFLN

-276 NKVELVNFVMPE
+276 NKVELVNFVMPG
-288 ESYNVLEKLL
+288 ESY
-298 LEALQV
+298 EALERLLDEALKV
-304 IKLLELPY
+304 IKLLDLPY
-312 RVLLLPYDDLSFAS
+312 RVILLPYDDISFAS

-338 VNRWLEVSSV
+338 VDKWLEVSSV
-348 SNFEDFQAKRA
+348 SNFEDFQARRA
-359 DIRVRVEGKTKPVH
+359 NIRVRTEGKTVPAH

-385 MISLLENYQTKE
+385 MVSLLENCQTKE
-397 GEIKIPEVLVPY
+397 GEIKIPNVLVPY
-409 TDFETIDLGSS
+409 TDFDTINL
-420 E
+420 ENK